1 MHAIDRRI
9 AEQVSSLTEGTWNAE
24 KFRHCIGLH
33 GRTLGVMGF
42 ESVGQQV
49 TKVAR
54 SMGMNVMVNT
64 DNQIPGLDEE
74 LGCMYVSQDQLLAK
88 SDIVAVLTAFTS
100 QKEEVSINTEFLKRI
115 RSDAMLINTS
125 PYIQVDEEAL
135 LAKLEACPNFWV
147 GTDIYNEEPRKLVQE
162 NFNNKLA

>member
-1 MHAIDRRI
+1 MGLMHAIDRRI

-64 DNQIPGLDEE
+64 DN
-74 LGCMYVSQDQLLAK
+74 
-88 SDIVAVLTAFTS
+88 
-100 QKEEVSINTEFLKRI
+100 
-115 RSDAMLINTS
+115 
-125 PYIQVDEEAL
+125 
-135 LAKLEACPNFWV
+135 
-147 GTDIYNEEPRKLVQE
+147 
-162 NFNNKLA
+162 